1 MDYTLLYSLGCFSYI
16 LSSIFFA
23 VIRWGHVCHPYQK
36 YSSSFYPARIMSLY
50 FFLFSI
56 LMLPYV
62 FNPLNA
68 EAWVLVKNYGILVI
82 PTAWILLL
90 YRYFDISDYKH
101 KRHWL
106 RLMASIPMLIVLL
119 QFVLTVIPGE
129 ISGQQSLQITSISI
143 VFGALLFAYL
153 IYLTFWLNR
162 MVNEKNQDN
171 YSNEEEFPVRLASH
185 LIWQPLA
192 YTSAYWIIIF
202 TDNRLM
208 RAGFDFLLTGWN
220 LWLLLAVLHP
230 GHISKDAMQKLDG
243 MIAMYIQRKNLVP
256 LSDNLIEEEKDSLS
270 RECINRIKADILE
283 IIEQKKGYL
292 NPHLTLA
299 SVASQTDYG
308 RTYVSKVFKQEFG
321 GFYNYI
327 NRLRLDYAARYA
339 QEHPEANQDEIACH
353 SGFSSR
359 VSQWRAAD
367 RLAKNEESNI

>member
-36 YSSSFYPARIMSLY
+36 YSGSFFPARILSLY

-62 FNPLNA
+62 FKPLNT
-68 EAWVLVKNYGILVI
+68 EAWMLVKNYGILII

-90 YRYFDISDYKH
+90 YRYFDPFDYKH
-101 KRHWL
+101 KRHRL
-106 RLMASIPMLIVLL
+106 RLVASVPMLVVLL
-119 QFVLTVIPGE
+119 QFLLTVIPGE
-129 ISGQQSLQITSISI
+129 ISEQQRLQITGISI
-143 VFGALLFAYL
+143 GTGIFLFAYL
-153 IYLTFWLNR
+153 IYLSFWLNR
-162 MVNEKNQDN
+162 KINEKNQDN
-171 YSNEEEFPVRLASH
+171 YSNEEEFPVRLASR
-185 LIWQPLA
+185 LIWQPLV

-202 TDNRLM
+202 TDSRLI
-208 RAGFDFLLTGWN
+208 RVGVDFLLTGWN

-230 GHISKDAMQKLDG
+230 GHISKDALEKLNDV
-243 MIAMYIQRKNLVP
+243 ISLYIQRKNLVP
-256 LSDNLIEEEKDSLS
+256 LSDSPMEEKKDSLS
-270 RECINRIKADILE
+270 IECINRIKADIRE
-283 IIEQKKGYL
+283 IVEQKKGFL

-299 SVASQTDYG
+299 AVASQTDYG

-353 SGFSSR
+353 SGFSNR